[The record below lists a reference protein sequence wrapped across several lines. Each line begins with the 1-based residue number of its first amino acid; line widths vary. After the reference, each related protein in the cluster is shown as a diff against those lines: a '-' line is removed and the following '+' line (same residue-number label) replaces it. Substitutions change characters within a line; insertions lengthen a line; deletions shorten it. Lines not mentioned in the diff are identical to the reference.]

1 LKDQAEAPTGADEEK
16 GGKEG
21 RFRRTAGF
29 LTIGVGL
36 TGLITYIYF
45 FIAAHNLDKDS
56 YGEITVLWSAVF
68 ITVST
73 LYRPVDQLL
82 SRHISEHI
90 ERGDPDTGPVR
101 VAARIQLVL
110 GIGFAVVALVLK
122 SPIEN
127 GLLGGNSALY
137 WIFFAAVLFY
147 AASYYARGYFAGHQQ
162 FGLFTALI
170 LSESVFRTLFAVLVA
185 VGILTGQTMVAM
197 GIVAAPL
204 LSLMVVPYAI
214 SRRTRREA
222 AERKEADGDE
232 IDMEAERA
240 EFSMSTGAGFVGS
253 VFLIMFSEQVFLN
266 AGPLL
271 VSAIGGAAAAGYI
284 FNVLMIAR
292 APLQL
297 FQAVSTS
304 ILPHLTSLHHS
315 KDPGSEEEFHA
326 SIRSVMKGIAAFTAL
341 TAVVVL
347 IAGPQLMQLAFSDKF
362 TYERADLLLVTAGM
376 GFYLAAVT
384 ANQAAVAQGQARR
397 ASIRWISCAVFFII
411 WTVLP
416 FISDVNQRVEIGF
429 TLTALI
435 LLSSV
440 YYIYRRPSGPEE
452 GLPLEGTPDEI
463 STRLAGLEEGA
474 P

>member
-1 LKDQAEAPTGADEEK
+1 VEGSAEVK
-16 GGKEG
+16 GESARKAGKFG
-21 RFRRTAGF
+21 RTAGF

-36 TGLITYIYF
+36 TGLITYVYF
-45 FIAAHNLDKDS
+45 FIAAHQLDTDS
-56 YGEITVLWSAVF
+56 YGEIAVLWSAVF

-82 SRHISEHI
+82 SRHISEHL
-90 ERGDPDTGPVR
+90 ERGEPDTGPVR
-101 VAARIQLVL
+101 VAARIQVIL
-110 GIGFAVVALVLK
+110 GFGFAVVALLLK
-122 SPIEN
+122 GPIEN
-127 GLLGGNSALY
+127 GLLDGNSALY
-137 WIFFAAVLFY
+137 WIFFSAVLFY

-185 VGILTGQTMVAM
+185 VGLLSGQTMVAV

-204 LSLMVVPYAI
+204 LSLMVVPFAI
-214 SRRTRREA
+214 SKRTRREA
-222 AERKEADGDE
+222 AEREQQHEEVE
-232 IDMEAERA
+232 IDMKAERA
-240 EFSMSTGAGFVGS
+240 EFSMSHGAGFVGS

-271 VSAIGGAAAAGYI
+271 VSALEGAGAAGFI

-315 KDPGSEEEFHA
+315 TADDAEAQFHK
-326 SIRSVMKGIAAFTAL
+326 SVRSVLLGVLAFTGV

-362 TYERADLLLVTAGM
+362 TYDRGGLLLVTAGM

-384 ANQAAVAQGQARR
+384 VNQASVAQGQARR
-397 ASIRWISCAVFFII
+397 ASFRWISCAVFFIV

-416 FISDVNQRVEIGF
+416 LIGDVNLRVEIGF

-435 LLSSV
+435 LLGSL
-440 YYIYRRPSGPEE
+440 YYIYRRPAGPEE
-452 GLPLEGTPDEI
+452 GLPLEGSPDQI
-463 STRLAGLEEGA
+463 GARLAGMEEGT